1 MARVA
6 FVMDRI
12 FRQFGLSGKSFIP
25 LLVATG
31 CGIPGLMASR
41 TIEQDRDR
49 KLTLMTTTFMPC
61 GAKLPIIA
69 LFAGALFGGS
79 AWVAVSAYFLGMAS
93 VILSGIMLK
102 KFKAFSGNPAPFVME
117 LPAYHVPSAKNVLRA
132 TWERG
137 WSFIKRAGSVIVLST
152 IVLWFLQ
159 SYGWTDGAFGAVED
173 SNNSILAAIGSTVCW
188 LFAPLGFGNWQATV
202 ATVTGLIA
210 KENVVGTMAVLYPGN
225 LYGQLVAHYS
235 TIAGY
240 SFMCFNLLCAPC
252 FAAMG
257 AIKREM
263 NNAKWTFGAIGY
275 MCAWAYVIAL
285 IAYNVVGLF
294 FGVGFSVWT
303 VVAFIALAALVY
315 LVVRKNPYDDNH
327 LRLKAKVAK

>member
-1 MARVA
+1 M
-6 FVMDRI
+6 
-12 FRQFGLSGKSFIP
+12 
-25 LLVATG
+25 
-31 CGIPGLMASR
+31 
-41 TIEQDRDR
+41 
-49 KLTLMTTTFMPC
+49 
-61 GAKLPIIA
+61 
-69 LFAGALFGGS
+69 
-79 AWVAVSAYFLGMAS
+79 
-93 VILSGIMLK
+93 
-102 KFKAFSGNPAPFVME
+102 
-117 LPAYHVPSAKNVLRA
+117 
-132 TWERG
+132 
-137 WSFIKRAGSVIVLST
+137 
-152 IVLWFLQ
+152 
-159 SYGWTDGAFGAVED
+159 
-173 SNNSILAAIGSTVCW
+173 CW

-303 VVAFIALAALVY
+303 VVAFVALAALIY

>member
-1 MARVA
+1 
-6 FVMDRI
+6 
-12 FRQFGLSGKSFIP
+12 
-25 LLVATG
+25 
-31 CGIPGLMASR
+31 
-41 TIEQDRDR
+41 
-49 KLTLMTTTFMPC
+49 
-61 GAKLPIIA
+61 
-69 LFAGALFGGS
+69 
-79 AWVAVSAYFLGMAS
+79 MAS

-102 KFKAFSGNPAPFVME
+102 KFNAFSGDPAPFVME
-117 LPAYHVPSAKNVLRA
+117 LPAYHIPSAKNVLRA

-285 IAYNVVGLF
+285 IAYNAVGLF

-303 VVAFIALAALVY
+303 VVAFIALAALIY